1 MTPSLPYLLA
11 VLALVFVI
19 DFALRALPFAALEP
33 LRESAFVQDMGRWL
47 PTGILMVLAVATLRS
62 SALAVPSHAWAALV
76 AAAATVVTH
85 LLSKRKMFLSML
97 VGTGTYVTLLSLV

>member
-19 DFALRALPFAALEP
+19 DFALRALPFATLEP
-33 LRESAFVQDMGRWL
+33 LRESAFVQNMGRWL

-85 LLSKRKMFLSML
+85 LLSKRKMSLSML